1 MFWVNSKIEHPA
13 PGEEVL
19 VRSHGIYNLA
29 VYHAKTREFALKNG
43 ARYSLTKDEIEWM
56 RLGKYTEVNQ

>member
-1 MFWVNSKIEHPA
+1 MNWVNSKKECPQ

-29 VYHAKTREFALKNG
+29 VYNSSTGEFQLKNG
-43 ARYSLTKDEIEWM
+43 AKYSIHKDELEWI
-56 RLGKYTEVNQ
+56 RLGKNTEVNQ